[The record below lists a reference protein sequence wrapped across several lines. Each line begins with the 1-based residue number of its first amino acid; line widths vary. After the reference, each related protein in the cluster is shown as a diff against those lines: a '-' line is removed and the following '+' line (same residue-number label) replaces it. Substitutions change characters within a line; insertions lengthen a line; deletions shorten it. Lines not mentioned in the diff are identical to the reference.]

1 VWERRDV
8 KAAKGAAR
16 RTSSD
21 RRRRVPAVKKD
32 DRARGIS
39 SFKLLLVIDTTEA
52 SKRVLRYVGRLAAG
66 HDGPELHLA
75 YIATHVPPELL
86 EFGGSERPEC
96 EERLESNLRRQ
107 QRGWMAVADRKDWR
121 VLGAAEATLQRAGVA
136 APHIFAYVSSPLD
149 ARTAADE
156 VLVLARDH
164 RCGTV
169 VVGHR
174 AHSWLRGL
182 GGGDLADQ
190 LVRRAKG
197 YAVWVIG

>member
-1 VWERRDV
+1 MWESRDRE
-8 KAAKGAAR
+8 ASAGAAR
-16 RTSSD
+16 KRSPE
-21 RRRRVPAVKKD
+21 RRRRLRAIKKS

-39 SFKLLLVIDTTEA
+39 SVKLLVVVDATEA
-52 SKRVLRYVGRLAAG
+52 STRLLRYVGRLAAG
-66 HDGPELHLA
+66 CDGLELHLA
-75 YIATHVPPELL
+75 YIASHLPPELL
-86 EFGGSERPEC
+86 ETGGSAIPER
-96 EERLESNLRRQ
+96 EERLESNLRRK

-121 VLGAAEATLQRAGVA
+121 VLHAAEATLQQAGVA
-136 APHIFAYVSSPLD
+136 APRIFAYVSSPLD
-149 ARTAADE
+149 ARRAVDE

-174 AHSWLRGL
+174 THSWLRGL

-197 YAVWVIG
+197 YAVWVVG

>member
-1 VWERRDV
+1 MLTVARD
-8 KAAKGAAR
+8 
-16 RTSSD
+16 
-21 RRRRVPAVKKD
+21 
-32 DRARGIS
+32 
-39 SFKLLLVIDTTEA
+39 
-52 SKRVLRYVGRLAAG
+52 
-66 HDGPELHLA
+66 
-75 YIATHVPPELL
+75 
-86 EFGGSERPEC
+86 
-96 EERLESNLRRQ
+96 Q
-107 QRGWMAVADRKDWR
+107 Q
-121 VLGAAEATLQRAGVA
+121 AGVA
-136 APHIFAYVSSPLD
+136 APRIFAYVFSPLD
-149 ARTAADE
+149 ARRAADE

>member
-1 VWERRDV
+1 MSV
-8 KAAKGAAR
+8 KAAAR
-16 RTSSD
+16 AKSSD
-21 RRRRVPAVKKD
+21 RQARIAVTKKSG
-32 DRARGIS
+32 RTRGIS
-39 SFKLLLVIDTTEA
+39 SIKLLVVVDATEA
-52 SKRVLRYVGRLAAG
+52 STLVLRYVGRLAAAC
-66 HDGPELHLA
+66 DGPELHLA
-75 YIATHVPPELL
+75 YIASHLPPELL
-86 EFGGSERPEC
+86 ETGGSALPER
-96 EERLESNLRRQ
+96 EERLESNLRRK

-121 VLGAAEATLQRAGVA
+121 VLRAAEATLQKAGVA
-136 APHIFAYVSSPLD
+136 APRIFAYVSSPLD
-149 ARTAADE
+149 ARRAADE

>member
-1 VWERRDV
+1 VSV
-8 KAAKGAAR
+8 KAAAR
-16 RTSSD
+16 AKSSD
-21 RRRRVPAVKKD
+21 RQARIAATKKSG
-32 DRARGIS
+32 RTRGIS
-39 SFKLLLVIDTTEA
+39 SIKLLVVVDATEA
-52 SKRVLRYVGRLAAG
+52 STRVLRYVGRLAAG
-66 HDGPELHLA
+66 SDGFELHLA
-75 YIATHVPPELL
+75 YLASHLPPELL
-86 EFGGSERPEC
+86 ETGGSALPER
-96 EERLESNLRRQ
+96 EEQLESKLRRK

-121 VLGAAEATLQRAGVA
+121 VLRAAEATLQQAGVA
-136 APHIFAYVSSPLD
+136 APRIFAYVSSPLD
-149 ARTAADE
+149 ARRAADE

-169 VVGHR
+169 VAGHR

>member
-1 VWERRDV
+1 M
-8 KAAKGAAR
+8 KA
-16 RTSSD
+16 
-21 RRRRVPAVKKD
+21 
-32 DRARGIS
+32 DRAGARKKASGRQGRVRATIEKGHRTRGVGAI
-39 SFKLLLVIDTTEA
+39 KLLVIVDATESSRRA
-52 SKRVLRYVGRLAAG
+52 LRYVGQLAAG
-66 HDGPELHLA
+66 SDGPELHLA
-75 YIATHVPPELL
+75 YIASHLPPELL
-86 EFGGSERPEC
+86 ETGGAELPER
-96 EERLESNLRRQ
+96 EERLGFNLRRQ
-107 QRGWMAVADRKDWR
+107 QRGWMAVADKKTWR
-121 VLGAAEATLQRAGVA
+121 ILRAAEATLQQAGVGA
-136 APHIFAYVSSPLD
+136 SRIHASVSSPLD
-149 ARTAADE
+149 ARTAVDE

>member
-1 VWERRDV
+1 MSV
-8 KAAKGAAR
+8 KAAAR
-16 RTSSD
+16 AKSSD
-21 RRRRVPAVKKD
+21 RQARIAVTKKSG
-32 DRARGIS
+32 RTRGIS
-39 SFKLLLVIDTTEA
+39 SIKLLVVVDATEA
-52 SKRVLRYVGRLAAG
+52 STRVLRYVGRLAAAC
-66 HDGPELHLA
+66 DGPELHLA
-75 YIATHVPPELL
+75 YIASHLPPELL
-86 EFGGSERPEC
+86 ETGGSAVPER
-96 EERLESNLRRQ
+96 EERLESNLRRK

-121 VLGAAEATLQRAGVA
+121 VLRAAEATLLRAGVA
-136 APHIFAYVSSPLD
+136 APRLFAYLSSPLD

-164 RCGTV
+164 RCETV

-197 YAVWVIG
+197 YAVWVID